1 MRYVPSIGLN
11 FYFRSL
17 FKTLFK
23 VETYK
28 KTKSKYFIYS
38 TLAGG
43 CAGVTT
49 EFIVYPLDFTRTR
62 LAVDVLLGKHER

>member
-17 FKTLFK
+17 FKSLFN
-23 VETYK
+23 VESFK
-28 KTKSKYFIYS
+28 GTKGKYFVFS

-43 CAGVTT
+43 CAGVST
-49 EFIVYPLDFTRTR
+49 EFIVYPLDFARTR
-62 LAVDVLLGKHER
+62 LAVDVLLGKHKR